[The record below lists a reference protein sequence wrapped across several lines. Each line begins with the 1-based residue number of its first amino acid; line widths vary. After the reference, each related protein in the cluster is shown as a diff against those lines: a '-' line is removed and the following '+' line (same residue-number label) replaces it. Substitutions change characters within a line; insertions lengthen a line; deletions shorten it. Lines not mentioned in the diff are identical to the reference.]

1 MEKRNERERDMKDK
15 KENEWRDGRT
25 TKRWTIENDKWGR
38 KEYIKESNSGAI
50 KDKIKIRLH
59 MWGLKD
65 SYWRKGLAN
74 RCPMCQHSL
83 PKVFLVGQ
91 GLNQRRT
98 LHNKSWNITKETL
111 KLTLNDQRGKEWGE
125 ILGIYRKNKKNRP
138 TDNIGEEQSVL
149 EE

>member
-1 MEKRNERERDMKDK
+1 
-15 KENEWRDGRT
+15 
-25 TKRWTIENDKWGR
+25 
-38 KEYIKESNSGAI
+38 
-50 KDKIKIRLH
+50 
-59 MWGLKD
+59 
-65 SYWRKGLAN
+65 
-74 RCPMCQHSL
+74 MCQHSL
-83 PKVFLVGQ
+83 PKVSLVGQ

-98 LHNKSWNITKETL
+98 LHNKSWNVTKETL